1 MEKRG
6 QDRVGFPTGTGTTKP
21 TGVPYY
27 TNRNKKN
34 AESINGAT
42 WLPISG
48 VYDGNMDAFAKVD
61 NQWSTTVN
69 SIVWTNSS
77 ITVNSNKR
85 PGALFLHG
93 TEDWSLSHHS
103 AGSGR
108 HIHRLIESGNDN
120 GLYAKPSHA
129 GSVRCIKD
137 EKSSIQN
144 AIKVPESITLGNY
157 AGATI
162 TATLVSI
169 TETWEVIDP
178 GASWFTMT
186 PDEGGTGSAQTI
198 TFTAAERNTGGAR
211 SAVLV
216 IRFSDGTEK
225 SITVTQQRG

>member
-1 MEKRG
+1 M
-6 QDRVGFPTGTGTTKP
+6 TTAC
-21 TGVPYY
+21 T
-27 TNRNKKN
+27 
-34 AESINGAT
+34 
-42 WLPISG
+42 
-48 VYDGNMDAFAKVD
+48 
-61 NQWSTTVN
+61 
-69 SIVWTNSS
+69 
-77 ITVNSNKR
+77 
-85 PGALFLHG
+85 
-93 TEDWSLSHHS
+93 
-103 AGSGR
+103 
-108 HIHRLIESGNDN
+108 
-120 GLYAKPSHA
+120 PSHA